1 MKLVVLGS
9 SSSGN
14 CYVLDAGDEA
24 LILEAGIRLTEVK
37 KALGFNVRK
46 VVGCLITHQHGDHT
60 KYIKGMIEMG
70 FTTLALPQVWIAK
83 EVWGSKSVAI
93 VPNKGYKLGNFKV
106 IPFPA
111 FHDVP
116 CVGYMINH
124 PQCGNIM
131 FLTDSYVC
139 EYKFRN
145 LNHVLI
151 ECNYADKFLYQAISE
166 GRTLPTQR
174 ERLLTSHMEL
184 ETCKEYL
191 KSSDLSQVSN
201 IVLLHLSKDNGNEPF
216 FISEIERATG
226 KVVYAGKRG
235 LTVDLDLM

>member
-14 CYVLDAGDEA
+14 CYVLDAGNEA
-24 LILEAGIRLTEVK
+24 LILEAGIRLNEVK
-37 KALGFNVRK
+37 KVLGFNIRK
-46 VVGCLITHQHGDHT
+46 VVGCLITHQHGDHA
-60 KYIKGMIEMG
+60 KYIKGMIDMG
-70 FTTLALPQVWIAK
+70 FPTLALPEVWTAK
-83 EVWGSKSVAI
+83 EVWGSRSVAI
-93 VPNKGYKLGNFKV
+93 VPGKGYKLGNFRI

-124 PQCGNIM
+124 PQSGNIM

-151 ECNYADKFLYQAISE
+151 ECNYSDNTLY
-166 GRTLPTQR
+166 
-174 ERLLTSHMEL
+174 
-184 ETCKEYL
+184 KYL
-191 KSSDLSQVSN
+191 KSSDLSQVMN
-201 IVLLHLSKDNGNEPF
+201 IILLHLSKDNGDEPLF
-216 FISEIERATG
+216 VSEIERATG

-235 LTVDLDLM
+235 LTVNLDLL